1 MGFWAI
7 FGHKQV
13 VKCLLIAPFPQ
24 SALNEEAGKLIM
36 ENYEE
41 YFKQAKIFTQVYATP
56 AVSLKSSQPTQMSP
70 FVIVLANPKD

>member
-1 MGFWAI
+1 MI
-7 FGHKQV
+7 
-13 VKCLLIAPFPQ
+13 KCLLIAPFPQ

-56 AVSLKSSQPTQMSP
+56 AVSSKITQPFHNSP
-70 FVIVLANPKD
+70 VFN

>member
-1 MGFWAI
+1 
-7 FGHKQV
+7 
-13 VKCLLIAPFPQ
+13 
-24 SALNEEAGKLIM
+24 M